1 MGLISRV
8 SSRTYRFY
16 TLFSFFLSF
25 QAIKN
30 MSLPADVV
38 TALRDAFNLFDEDKD
53 GRVTHVELAKVLQ
66 KLKISANMDV
76 LLDMIKQV
84 DTDNSGTVEFDEFV
98 TCLTPCLMR
107 RESDAEM
114 KNAFA
119 EFDVDGNGLIEAH
132 ELKAKLEEMS
142 GEAVTDAEV
151 ADMIKQVDTDGDG
164 KINYEEFKKL
174 MADE

>member
-1 MGLISRV
+1 
-8 SSRTYRFY
+8 
-16 TLFSFFLSF
+16 
-25 QAIKN
+25 
-30 MSLPADVV
+30 
-38 TALRDAFNLFDEDKD
+38 
-53 GRVTHVELAKVLQ
+53 
-66 KLKISANMDV
+66 
-76 LLDMIKQV
+76 
-84 DTDNSGTVEFDEFV
+84 
-98 TCLTPCLMR
+98 MR

-142 GEAVTDAEV
+142 GEPVTDAEV
-151 ADMIKQVDTDGDG
+151 ADMIKQVDVDGDG